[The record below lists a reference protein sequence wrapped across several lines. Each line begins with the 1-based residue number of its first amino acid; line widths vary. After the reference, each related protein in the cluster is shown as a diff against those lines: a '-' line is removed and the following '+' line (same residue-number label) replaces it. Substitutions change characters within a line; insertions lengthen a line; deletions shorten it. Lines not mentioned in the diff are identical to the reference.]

1 MPDFKNIS
9 VVSFSNIGS
18 QVLRDNLTKQEK
30 RILLLMLNLRMTST
44 FVGKK
49 KIHLVLIKPFHADV
63 KISTKSQSQILNRFE
78 TTVQNVRIKFS

>member
-30 RILLLMLNLRMTST
+30 RILLLMLNLKMTST
-44 FVGKK
+44 FVGNKK
-49 KIHLVLIKPFHADV
+49 FHLVLTKPFHADV
-63 KISTKSQSQILNRFE
+63 KISTKIQSQILNRFE
-78 TTVQNVRIKFS
+78 TTVQNVQIKFS